1 MIIIYCTVF
10 RNCIFAA
17 PLLPGIIP
25 ITNYQMESTAI
36 QDPKQLVQKTLYGIL
51 FAISIGHFL
60 NDMIQSIITS
70 VYPLLKQHYKLS
82 FSQIGLITFTFQVTA
97 SLLQPVVGF
106 VTDRKPRP
114 FSLAI
119 GMAVTMLGVI
129 MLAKAPGFFELLG
142 AVAMMGIGS
151 SIFHPESSRLAHV
164 AAGGKKG
171 TAQSIFQLG
180 GNAGSAIGPLL
191 VAIIVAPY
199 GQQNI
204 VWFTVAAAIGI
215 VILSFVG
222 GWYRNYLLT
231 HTKNTS
237 AKQAVAPVTGKK
249 LRISLVVLM
258 MLIFSKFF
266 YLASMTNYL
275 TFFLI
280 HKFNVSIQQSQLY
293 LFVFLAAVAAGTLI
307 GGFMGDKFGR
317 KTVIW
322 FSILGVAPFTLLLPY
337 VPLVWTI
344 VLAVIIGVI
353 IASAFSAIVVY
364 AHELMPGK
372 VGMVS
377 GMFFGLAFGMGGLGS
392 ALLGKL
398 ADHTSIT
405 FVFEVCAF
413 LPLIGILTAFLP
425 NIEKKK

>member
-1 MIIIYCTVF
+1 
-10 RNCIFAA
+10 
-17 PLLPGIIP
+17 
-25 ITNYQMESTAI
+25 MESTAI

-119 GMAVTMLGVI
+119 GMTITMLGVI

-191 VAIIVAPY
+191 VALIVAPY

-215 VILSFVG
+215 VILSFIG
-222 GWYRNYLLT
+222 GWYKNHLVT

-237 AKQAVAPVTGKK
+237 IKQATAPVTGRK
-249 LRISLVVLM
+249 LRISLFVLM

-280 HKFNVSIQQSQLY
+280 HKFNVTIQQSQLY

-425 NIEKKK
+425 NIEKKR

>member
-1 MIIIYCTVF
+1 
-10 RNCIFAA
+10 
-17 PLLPGIIP
+17 
-25 ITNYQMESTAI
+25 METTAT
-36 QDPKQLVQKTLYGIL
+36 QDSKQLVQKTLFGVL
-51 FAISIGHFL
+51 FAISISHFL

-97 SLLQPVVGF
+97 SLLQPIVGF

-114 FSLAI
+114 YSLAI
-119 GMAVTMLGVI
+119 GMSVTMAGVI
-129 MLAKAPGFFELLG
+129 MLSRAPNFLGLLG

-191 VAIIVAPY
+191 VALIVAPY

-204 VWFTVAAAIGI
+204 IWFTAAALIGI
-215 VILSFVG
+215 VILTKVG
-222 GWYRNYLLT
+222 QWYKNYLSTRANKTAAKAATITLSRKRLT
-231 HTKNTS
+231 
-237 AKQAVAPVTGKK
+237 G
-249 LRISLVVLM
+249 SLIVLLL
-258 MLIFSKFF
+258 LIFSKFF
-266 YLASMTNYL
+266 YLASMTNYF

-307 GGFMGDKFGR
+307 GGFMGDRFGR
-317 KTVIW
+317 KYVIW

-337 VPLVWTI
+337 AGLTLTI
-344 VLAVIIGVI
+344 ILAVIIGVI

-377 GMFFGLAFGMGGLGS
+377 GLFFGLAFGMGGLGS

-405 FVFEVCAF
+405 YVFEVCAF

-425 NIEKKK
+425 NIEKKGQ